1 MKEMV
6 KRGMSE
12 VARASCGQ
20 GAMTPLC
27 ADVRN
32 SRMSRLISAIANNR
46 YETGEVDADGNPIT
60 TTLAEEAI
68 VARMLYMKEHPES
81 WKLDELT
88 RACEPKGQQQDAGKE
103 QSMEDFFYGIKE
115 AEETDGPGNEG

>member
-27 ADVRN
+27 ADVRA
-32 SRMSRLISAIANNR
+32 SRMSRLISEIANNR
-46 YETGEVDADGNPIT
+46 YETGEVDKDGNPIT

-88 RACEPKGQQQDAGKE
+88 RACEPKGQQENSASQGNA
-103 QSMEDFFYGIKE
+103 DFFSGIQEAKVVDDSAKE
-115 AEETDGPGNEG
+115 G

>member
-12 VARASCGQ
+12 DARASCGQ
-20 GAMTPLC
+20 GAITPRC
-27 ADVRN
+27 ADVKN

-88 RACEPKGQQQDAGKE
+88 RACEPKGQQDNAQAQGNA
-103 QSMEDFFYGIKE
+103 DFFSGIQEAKVLDDSAKE
-115 AEETDGPGNEG
+115 G

>member
-20 GAMTPLC
+20 GQMTPLC

-88 RACEPKGQQQDAGKE
+88 RACEPKGQQENSDSQGNA
-103 QSMEDFFYGIKE
+103 DFFSGIQEAKVLDDSAKE
-115 AEETDGPGNEG
+115 G

>member
-6 KRGMSE
+6 RRGMSG

-20 GAMTPLC
+20 GQVTPLC

-32 SRMSRLISAIANNR
+32 SRMSRLIAEIANNR

-81 WKLDELT
+81 WRLDELT
-88 RACEPKGQQQDAGKE
+88 RACEPKGQQQDAGQG
-103 QSMEDFFYGIKE
+103 QSMDDIFYGIKE